1 MFTRINLRN
10 FRSFDSIEFDL
21 TKKGNS
27 PKNLAIIYGE
37 NGAGKSNLLSAFVLL
52 DELLGT
58 MDVRDT
64 YEELLNQK
72 AIFNDEELEKNL
84 RQRLMS
90 GLRDIQAIIDDY
102 GMIGSDMPIFAEYEF
117 CIGGNC
123 GIYTVELGEKEIL
136 HERLEYLL
144 NKRRGVYFD
153 CTSKA
158 ISINSNIAKNR
169 DFLSDIKATA
179 KRFWG
184 KHSILAIILHELYD
198 KSNAYAWENIS
209 DNFIDVITE
218 FRMLSCSIGIG
229 TRRWN
234 RLTAPLDVLE
244 DPIQGRLSKSQ
255 ETQLDVAENIFTQF
269 FSAINSNIRKAY
281 YERTYSENKIDYK
294 LYFEEFIANSSRR
307 IPFSI
312 ESTGNHQLIKVLCC
326 ILSACL
332 GGIIVL
338 DEADSGIHDLLF
350 QKIIKET
357 EPLITGQLIL
367 STHNTL
373 LMESDISQDS
383 IYVISEEPH
392 GHKSIRCINDY
403 QKRTYLSNNIRN
415 KYLNN
420 EYGGLP
426 EVHEVDFRTLLI
438 HLSNELDKN

>member
-1 MFTRINLRN
+1 MVAAVPRCRNARVALRVDNHAQADFDAIVQCLGVGQAQVDATVAAAPLNERIVG
-10 FRSFDSIEFDL
+10 
-21 TKKGNS
+21 KA
-27 PKNLAIIYGE
+27 LA
-37 NGAGKSNLLSAFVLL
+37 
-52 DELLGT
+52 
-58 MDVRDT
+58 DVRGNVVIGTKLFLDRGEVRRDGSV
-64 YEELLNQK
+64 YG
-72 AIFNDEELEKNL
+72 AVRRHLEASL
-84 RQRLMS
+84 
-90 GLRDIQAIIDDY
+90 
-102 GMIGSDMPIFAEYEF
+102 
-117 CIGGNC
+117 
-123 GIYTVELGEKEIL
+123 
-136 HERLEYLL
+136 ERL
-144 NKRRGVYFD
+144 KTD
-153 CTSKA
+153 
-158 ISINSNIAKNR
+158 
-169 DFLSDIKATA
+169 
-179 KRFWG
+179 
-184 KHSILAIILHELYD
+184 
-198 KSNAYAWENIS
+198 
-209 DNFIDVITE
+209 
-218 FRMLSCSIGIG
+218 
-229 TRRWN
+229 
-234 RLTAPLDVLE
+234 
-244 DPIQGRLSKSQ
+244 
-255 ETQLDVAENIFTQF
+255 
-269 FSAINSNIRKAY
+269 

-383 IYVISEEPH
+383 IYVITEEPH